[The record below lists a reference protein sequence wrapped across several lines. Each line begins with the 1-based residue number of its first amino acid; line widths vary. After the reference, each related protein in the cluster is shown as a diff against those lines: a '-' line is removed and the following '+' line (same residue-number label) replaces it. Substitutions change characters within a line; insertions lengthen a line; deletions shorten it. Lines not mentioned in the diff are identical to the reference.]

1 VKKFVEFYKGLQL
14 PKNWLAMLLI
24 SGTVFGISQW
34 VTRYTEGL
42 TTVFFRFLRFGVANF
57 YATLV
62 INLAGV
68 LIFFGCGIFSFGL
81 GTIVKYWLGEP
92 TARSR
97 VGRGLQRFL
106 WRVLIVAT
114 CLAGSYIP
122 LYSLINRPW
131 LSSIFAVLVMQ
142 YPLHAVWQSAKKIFD
157 RVRPRSFKPRNIPKN
172 ILGSLSKV
180 KRTAVSIWRYYF
192 FDSSRIDY
200 EFAPDDE
207 WFRESTEP
215 KSSSNFVN
223 IFLEFLERPTSL
235 WRQWH
240 SDVDHRYK
248 ELEEALKVVRRS
260 PFGLEALEQAGPGFQ
275 LVAEIKNEDSG
286 YRLMAL
292 TVLPLTQVLQPEIQY
307 CATSIPT
314 EEVDA

>member
-1 VKKFVEFYKGLQL
+1 VKKLVDFYKRLQL
-14 PKNWLAMLLI
+14 PKNWLTMLLI

-34 VTRYTEGL
+34 VTRYTEGP

-62 INLAGV
+62 IDLAGV
-68 LIFFGCGIFSFGL
+68 FIFLGCGIFSFGL
-81 GTIVKYWLGEP
+81 CTIVKHRLGEP
-92 TARSR
+92 SARSR
-97 VGRGLQRFL
+97 VGRGLQRLL

-122 LYSLINRPW
+122 LYGLINRPW
-131 LSSIFAVLVMQ
+131 LGSTFAVLVMQ
-142 YPLHAVWQSAKKIFD
+142 YPLHAVWQSGKKIFD
-157 RVRPRSFKPRNIPKN
+157 RVRPRSFKPRNIPKS
-172 ILGSLSKV
+172 ILRFLSRA
-180 KRTAVSIWRYYF
+180 KRMAGSIWRYFF
-192 FDSSRIDY
+192 FDSSRTDY

-215 KSSSNFVN
+215 KSSSNFAN

-240 SDVDHRYK
+240 SDVDHRYA
-248 ELEEALKVVRRS
+248 ELEEALEVVRRS

-275 LVAEIKNEDSG
+275 LVAEIKHEDAG

-292 TVLPLTQVLQPEIQY
+292 TVLPMSQVLQPDIQY
-307 CATSIPT
+307 CVTSIPT